1 MNKINLWK
9 EETKTIRVKGNRTLG
24 ENVII
29 ISPDEIVSKES
40 GDEDLRK
47 KENWKK
53 TITLSVFLC
62 TWMEIHRSGD
72 FFEKT
77 KKEYYTTMAELQ
89 SGYRGKSLSFLRREN
104 LLYKDRFLLLEDN
117 NKQDYIYDNER
128 KKLIT
133 LKTKIND
140 FKSFKEILKKEKL
153 I

>member
-89 SGYRGKSLSFLRREN
+89 SGYRGKSLWFLRREN
-104 LLYKDRFLLLEDN
+104 LLYKDRFLLLTDN
-117 NKQDYIYDNER
+117 KYDYIYDNKF
-128 KKLIT
+128 KKDYQI
-133 LKTKIND
+133 KKINN
-140 FKSFKEILKKEKL
+140 FKEFKEELKNKNL

>member
-104 LLYKDRFLLLEDN
+104 LLYKDRFLLLTDN
-117 NKQDYIYDNER
+117 KYDYIYDNKF
-128 KKLIT
+128 KKDYQI
-133 LKTKIND
+133 KKINN
-140 FKSFKEILKKEKL
+140 FKEFKEELKNKNL